1 MGQAPQAGA
10 APSVHPVSAFHKW
23 KALTAGHR
31 GPCSN
36 SDRVTIP
43 SQDPLSCWFLGSALI
58 SDVVAFR

>member
-36 SDRVTIP
+36 SDRP
-43 SQDPLSCWFLGSALI
+43 NSFQSALFPNA
-58 SDVVAFR
+58 AFPILQTW